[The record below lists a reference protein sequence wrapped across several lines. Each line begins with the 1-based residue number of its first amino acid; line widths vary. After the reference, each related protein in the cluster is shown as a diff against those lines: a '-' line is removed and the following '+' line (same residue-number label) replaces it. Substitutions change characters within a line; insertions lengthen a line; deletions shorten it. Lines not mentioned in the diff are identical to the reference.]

1 MDGTYEFLQRYSYKE
16 PATHFYYKV
25 HDSSGPL
32 VSDTLYLHKIQTMNG
47 YMLHFLEYLQNLPF
61 TLYHSV

>member
-1 MDGTYEFLQRYSYKE
+1 MEFPIIYFSQCIVTNYRFDMDGTCEFHQRYSYKG

-47 YMLHFLEYLQNLPF
+47 
-61 TLYHSV
+61 

>member
-1 MDGTYEFLQRYSYKE
+1 MDGTYEFHQRYSYKG

-47 YMLHFLEYLQNLPF
+47 
-61 TLYHSV
+61 